1 MWPRYGTDWGL
12 RAVLL
17 SVLVLGSPAGAHGG
31 PSLLLLPNAIPQAQ
45 RGELQQ
51 VAEAA
56 SVRTHVQAEPFVG
69 RRDVFEYLL
78 DHPEFATHVTRV
90 LKLARYRI
98 WHTPEGLFLD
108 DGWGATGHFSVIH
121 AVSGTRVMH
130 ARGQYQ
136 QRVLPAING
145 QAVVVLEYEFQPAP
159 AGRASIKTAVTGF
172 VKLDSRLLNF
182 LSRLAPGI
190 VTAKAET
197 EAHRLVK
204 VFARAT
210 RQIEERP
217 AEIYARLR
225 LRPDVPQR
233 ELEDFRQLLNVR

>member
-1 MWPRYGTDWGL
+1 M

-17 SVLVLGSPAGAHGG
+17 GVLLLGSPGETHAG
-31 PSLLLLPNAIPQAQ
+31 PPLLLLPNAIPQAH

-56 SVRTHVQAEPFVG
+56 SVSTHVQAEPFVG

-98 WHTPEGLFLD
+98 WHTSEGLFLD
-108 DGWGATGHFSVIH
+108 DGWGATGHFSVIY
-121 AVSGTRVMH
+121 AVNGTRVMY

-145 QAVVVLEYEFQPAP
+145 QAVIVLASEFQPAP
-159 AGRASIKTAVTGF
+159 DGRASITTAVTGF
-172 VKLDSRLLNF
+172 VKLDNRFLNLF
-182 LSRLAPGI
+182 GRLARGI
-190 VTAKAET
+190 VDAKAEK
-197 EAHRLVK
+197 EAHRLVR
-204 VFARAT
+204 VFARAS

-217 AEIYARLR
+217 AEVLAQLR
-225 LRPDVPQR
+225 QRPDVPQR
-233 ELEDFRQLLNVR
+233 ELEEFRQLLNVR